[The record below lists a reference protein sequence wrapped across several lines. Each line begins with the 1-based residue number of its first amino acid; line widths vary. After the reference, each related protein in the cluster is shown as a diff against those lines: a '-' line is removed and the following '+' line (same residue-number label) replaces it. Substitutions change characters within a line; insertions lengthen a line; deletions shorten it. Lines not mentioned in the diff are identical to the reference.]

1 VTNILGSRAQS
12 VVRALALASLLGL
25 IGCSGVSKGG
35 SQQNSGGSGGS
46 GSGPATLSAAPTSL
60 SFAPLPVGNSST
72 LSVVITNVAT
82 GSDSAN
88 ISQLTMSGSG
98 FSLVSPPSLP
108 LALADGQKVSLT
120 VKFTAS
126 AGGQASGNLQVVS
139 DASNS
144 PLNVGLTGTGIA
156 PGQLAVSPTALSFGN
171 VTVGNE
177 AQLGGTLTAGSTDI
191 TVTSADW
198 SGTGYTLSDIT
209 FPVTIPAG
217 TNVPFTVTF
226 TPQAKGVAAGSVSFF
241 SNATNSPTVQTWTG
255 TGTQT
260 SPHSVALSWNAIH
273 SQVSGYNVYRGAVS
287 GGPYSKLTSTLDPNT
302 SYTDNGVQDG
312 QTYYY
317 VTTAVDSGG
326 QESSYSNQAQ
336 AIIPQN

>member
-1 VTNILGSRAQS
+1 M
-12 VVRALALASLLGL
+12 
-25 IGCSGVSKGG
+25 
-35 SQQNSGGSGGS
+35 
-46 GSGPATLSAAPTSL
+46 
-60 SFAPLPVGNSST
+60 GNSST
-72 LSVVITNVAT
+72 LTVVITNVAT
-82 GSDSAN
+82 GSDNAN
-88 ISQLTMSGSG
+88 ISQLTMSGAG

-108 LALADGQKVSLT
+108 LALADGQKVTLT

-126 AGGQASGNLQVVS
+126 TGAQTNGNLQIVS

-144 PLNVGLTGTGIA
+144 PLNIGLSGTGIA

-171 VTVGNE
+171 VAVGNE
-177 AQLGGTLTAGSTDI
+177 AQLSGTLTAGSTDI

-198 SGTGYTLSDIT
+198 SGTGYALSGIT

-217 TNVPFTVTF
+217 TNVGFTVTF
-226 TPQAKGVAAGSVSFF
+226 TPQAKGAAAGSVSFF

-255 TGTQT
+255 MGTQT
-260 SPHSVALSWNAIH
+260 SPHSVALSWNASP

-302 SYTDNGVQDG
+302 AYNDTSVQDG

-326 QESSYSNQAQ
+326 QESTYSNQAQ
-336 AIIPQN
+336 AAIPQN